1 MTISLRTGALTVMLI
16 GELISVQDQQ
26 QLRDERRSSAGF
38 MRFGSEE
45 QLLNIAS
52 GQRTLQVGTGPDW
65 LGDTTPVLAA

>member
-52 GQRTLQVGTGPDW
+52 GQRTLQVGKRPDW
-65 LGDTTPVLAA
+65 LGDATPVLAA